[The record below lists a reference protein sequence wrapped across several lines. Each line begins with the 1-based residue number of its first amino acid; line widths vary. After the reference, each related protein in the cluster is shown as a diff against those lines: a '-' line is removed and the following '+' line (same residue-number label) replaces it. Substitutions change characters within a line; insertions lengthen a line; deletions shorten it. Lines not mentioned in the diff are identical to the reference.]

1 MVVAMMSDS
10 RAAEMFE
17 PEIAID
23 CALAWGLG
31 FGLTDKVFWQ
41 WGDSGD
47 FQSVVVG
54 SRESSAP
61 SYA

>member
-1 MVVAMMSDS
+1 MVAAMMRDGC
-10 RAAEMFE
+10 AAEMFE
-17 PEIAID
+17 PGIAIESE
-23 CALAWGLG
+23 LAWGLG

-54 SRESSAP
+54 SRKSSSP